1 MKSILVAID
10 IEDTNNQLLD
20 QAAMIAEKFEAK
32 LWLLYIAPPEPEFI
46 SNSTGAKY
54 LRDILA
60 HELRDEHKKV
70 QQLAADLKLKNID
83 AEGLMVQGPT
93 IEMIVDE
100 AQKLDC
106 SLLMIGSHKHGF
118 LFKAFF
124 GSTAEDLM
132 SHTKIPVMV
141 VPLS

>member
-10 IEDTNNQLLD
+10 LEESNYQLID

-32 LWLLYIAPPEPEFI
+32 LWLLHIASPEPEFI
-46 SNSTGAKY
+46 GRAAGPKY
-54 LRDILA
+54 LREVLA
-60 HELRDEHKKV
+60 HDLRDDHKKL
-70 QQLAADLKLKNID
+70 QELTNGLKAKNIE

-93 IEMIVDE
+93 IEMIVTE

-132 SHTKIPVMV
+132 SHTSIPVMV
-141 VPLS
+141 VPL

>member
-10 IEDTNNQLLD
+10 IEDSNSQLLE
-20 QAAMIAEKFEAK
+20 QAAMIAQKFEAK

-46 SNSTGAKY
+46 SNATGAKY
-54 LRDILA
+54 LREMLA
-60 HELRDEHKKV
+60 HELRDEHKKL
-70 QQLAADLKLKNID
+70 QQLAADLKANNIE

-93 IEMIVDE
+93 IEMIVSE
-100 AQKLDC
+100 AQKLEC

-141 VPLS
+141 VPLN